1 MSFKTFLIVAIVIL
15 TGLLTW
21 RLTREETIRGP
32 ALMGNLNSAPGPSQS
47 PKSTLPQGTRENLQ
61 EATEGIA
68 SPSSARPSM
77 LDRIAE
83 RTPLRGSPVSP
94 PDDPPLKGSRRNL
107 GDGPSES
114 RRTPSPV
121 RAATDRLW
129 DAGYVEAEAQAIL
142 QSWQQAEAYAE
153 ARHGPDPIN
162 ADNPPPQFHEAE
174 HRYDAAMRSQ
184 MSDADYDAA
193 RYANDLTN
201 RVEITHLPA
210 EPELALEGL
219 MEGDLIRSVNGEAVY
234 TVGDFMEWRRNNREA
249 LPLDPAITVERPSTG
264 ETFQIRS
271 PMARVGILENVRVA
285 PTPP

>member
-21 RLTREETIRGP
+21 RLTREEGISEPRLIGDP
-32 ALMGNLNSAPGPSQS
+32 NSAPGSSQS
-47 PKSTLPQGTRENLQ
+47 PKSPLPQDTRENLQ

-68 SPSSARPSM
+68 SPSSARPSK
-77 LDRIAE
+77 LDRLAE
-83 RTPLRGSPVSP
+83 RTPLRGSPVSSPDEAP
-94 PDDPPLKGSRRNL
+94 PEGSRRNPV
-107 GDGPSES
+107 DGTTES
-114 RRTPSPV
+114 DRTPSPV

-153 ARHGPDPIN
+153 ARQGPDPIN
-162 ADNPPPQFHEAE
+162 ADNPPPQFHEAQ
-174 HRYDAAMRSQ
+174 HRYDAALRSQ

-201 RVEITHLPA
+201 RVEITHLPS
-210 EPELALEGL
+210 EPELVLEGL